1 MGHRPSASEEVQ
13 QLRQAT
19 REAHEAM
26 RDLLAAIREARALEP
41 GLIAQFE
48 AVHQREIR
56 QLSNYF
62 TEESNQQ
69 SANLNAA
76 VERARE
82 IITNQIMSGEATI
95 DRHTSMITIRFGPGK
110 FDDQVPPPYPH
121 ATPKEDH
128 Q

>member
-1 MGHRPSASEEVQ
+1 MGHRLTASEEVQ
-13 QLRQAT
+13 LLRQAT
-19 REAHEAM
+19 REAHEAAQEL
-26 RDLLAAIREARALEP
+26 RGVIREARALEP
-41 GLIAQFE
+41 GLVAQFE
-48 AVHQREIR
+48 AVHQREIQ

-76 VERARE
+76 VEQARE
-82 IITNQIMSGEATI
+82 TITNQLMTGEATI
-95 DRHTSMITIRFGPGK
+95 DRHSGMITIRFGPGK

-121 ATPKEDH
+121 ATPKEGH

>member
-1 MGHRPSASEEVQ
+1 MGHRLTASEEAQ
-13 QLRQAT
+13 LLRQAT
-19 REAHEAM
+19 REAHEAAQA
-26 RDLLAAIREARALEP
+26 LKAAIREARALEP
-41 GLIAQFE
+41 TLVSEFE
-48 AVHQREIR
+48 AVHHREIQ

-62 TEESNQQ
+62 TEESNRS

-76 VERARE
+76 VEQARK
-82 IITNQIMSGEATI
+82 IITNQLMTGEATI
-95 DRHTSMITIRFGPGK
+95 DRHAGMITIRFGPGK